1 MQEIPGTRIIMQGNV
16 AVGHAVVDLEVFYQ
30 HARVTVDLAEVRRSW
45 AENWRRR
52 NGLDLD

>member
-52 NGLDLD
+52 NGLD